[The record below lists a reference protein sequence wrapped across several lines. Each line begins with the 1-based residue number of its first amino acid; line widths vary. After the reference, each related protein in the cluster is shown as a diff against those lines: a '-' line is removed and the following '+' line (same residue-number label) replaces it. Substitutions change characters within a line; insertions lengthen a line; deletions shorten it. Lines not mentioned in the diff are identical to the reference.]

1 MSTLYQFTRRLS
13 DLVPRW
19 PANDLAQG
27 TTGWR
32 NCTLLQ
38 VPRPYA
44 LHKGVQ
50 EISKDSYFPYMP
62 KFASALKDEIS
73 RVARKIIREET
84 STLKTAS
91 VVFRSQIAALRRR
104 NQALEQQVKRLGKVA
119 GRRVV
124 DPAKD
129 KDSSGFRFSAKG
141 LAKHRQRLEL
151 SAKDFGRLV
160 GASALSV
167 YKWEKGG
174 VRPRGKYLPA
184 IAALRSIGKKEAVAR
199 LDQLAR

>member
-1 MSTLYQFTRRLS
+1 
-13 DLVPRW
+13 
-19 PANDLAQG
+19 
-27 TTGWR
+27 
-32 NCTLLQ
+32 
-38 VPRPYA
+38 
-44 LHKGVQ
+44 
-50 EISKDSYFPYMP
+50 MP